1 MKRDEKFNLINE
13 LSVAVTDKTVYDHEL
28 KDDRVEYLANTK
40 ALKINGAL
48 DLKRADE
55 GKVLEEETE
64 EEILEALKPNYID
77 GLSLLGGEPFEPENQ
92 EVLVKLLRKVKIFM
106 EKL

>member
-13 LSVAVTDKTVYDHEL
+13 LSVAVTDKTVYEHEL

-55 GKVLEEETE
+55 GKVLEEESE
-64 EEILEALKPNYID
+64 EEIFARIYAE
-77 GLSLLGGEPFEPENQ
+77 
-92 EVLVKLLRKVKIFM
+92 RKSSTH
-106 EKL
+106 